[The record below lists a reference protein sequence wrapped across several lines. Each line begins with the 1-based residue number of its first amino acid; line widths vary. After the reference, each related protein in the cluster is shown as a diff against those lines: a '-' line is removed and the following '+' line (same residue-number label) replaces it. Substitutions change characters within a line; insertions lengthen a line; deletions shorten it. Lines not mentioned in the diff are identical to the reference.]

1 MTKNPYDEVDIQNYL
16 RIIRNHREEI
26 DRHNKA
32 IKRWLVKI
40 KQIRKKEVFRNGNN
54 KPK

>member
-1 MTKNPYDEVDIQNYL
+1 MNRNPYDEVDIQNYF
-16 RIIRNHREEI
+16 RIIRNHRKEI

-32 IKRWLVKI
+32 IKRWLKKI
-40 KQIRKKEVFRNGNN
+40 KDIRKKEVRNNGNN